1 MPFECRGARCQVPR
15 WITFTLVAAGVYHI
29 LFGVWVN
36 FWPFLCFDW
45 AGIERP
51 NHPALWR
58 GIGLLSAT
66 LGIGFLISAR
76 SPIRHWPIVL
86 AGFAKFNLVIITFV
100 SSYFEKGLPTAV
112 LLLGMVDDVI
122 WWFPFAAI
130 LWVAAQAHI
139 GRPPSNEPPLT
150 LTEAADAYHLSSGET
165 LAEAGKKQ
173 VLAMVFLRHFG
184 CTFTRQILRELQTL
198 KEEADRHGARL
209 VLVHMLEEGD
219 ESSYL
224 APRKGIARIADPM
237 CELYRAF
244 GLGKGGFIELFG
256 PHVIFRMSVA
266 LIRGC
271 GVGHLAGDGLQMPG
285 AFLFRDGEIIS
296 AQRAHDQS
304 ELPDLPRLF
313 EGLPLPAEHDGL
325 TKGASNPDQPH
336 PDPAPLS
343 S

>member
-15 WITFTLVAAGVYHI
+15 WITFTLFAAGIYHV

-36 FWPFLCFDW
+36 FWPHMCFDM
-45 AGIERP
+45 AGIDRP

-58 GIGLLSAT
+58 GVGLLSAA

-86 AGFAKFNLVIITFV
+86 AGFAKFNLVIITFC
-100 SSYFEKGLPTAV
+100 SSLWESPLPTH
-112 LLLGMVDDVI
+112 LLILATVDDLI

-130 LWVAAQAHI
+130 LWVATQAHM
-139 GRPPSNEPPLT
+139 GRPPSNEAPLT
-150 LTEAADAYHLSSGET
+150 LTKAAEGYHLSSGET
-165 LAEAGKKQ
+165 LAEASKNQ
-173 VLAMVFLRHFG
+173 ILAMVFLRHFG
-184 CTFTRQILRELQTL
+184 CTFTRQILRELQSL

-224 APRKGIARIADPM
+224 EPRKGIARIADPM

-256 PHVIFRMSVA
+256 PHVLFRMSVS

-285 AFLFRDGEIIS
+285 AFLFRDGEIIN

-313 EGLPLPAEHDGL
+313 EGLPE
-325 TKGASNPDQPH
+325 
-336 PDPAPLS
+336 PAPRETVTA
-343 S
+343 

>member
-1 MPFECRGARCQVPR
+1 M
-15 WITFTLVAAGVYHI
+15 
-29 LFGVWVN
+29 
-36 FWPFLCFDW
+36 CFDW
-45 AGIERP
+45 AGIDRP
-51 NHPALWR
+51 NHPAIWR
-58 GIGLLSAT
+58 GIGLFSAA

-86 AGFAKFNLVIITFV
+86 AGFAKFNLVIITFF
-100 SSYFEKGLPTAV
+100 SSLLESPLPIHV
-112 LLLGMVDDVI
+112 LVLAAVDDVI

-130 LWVAAQAHI
+130 LWVAAQAHM
-139 GRPPSNEPPLT
+139 GRPPSRAEPLT
-150 LTEAADAYHLSSGET
+150 LKQAASLYKLSSGES
-165 LAEAGKKQ
+165 LAEAGKDQ
-173 VLAMVFLRHFG
+173 TLAMVFLRHFG
-184 CTFTRQILRELQTL
+184 CTFTRQILRELQSL
-198 KEEADRHGARL
+198 KEEADRNNARL

-224 APRKGIARIADPM
+224 EPRKGIARIADPM

-244 GLGKGGFIELFG
+244 GLGKGGFLELFG

-271 GVGHLAGDGLQMPG
+271 GLGHLAGDGLQMPG

-313 EGLPLPAEHDGL
+313 EGLPEPE
-325 TKGASNPDQPH
+325 GASNGV
-336 PDPAPLS
+336 LS
-343 S
+343 SNRQRPTASQITP

>member
-15 WITFTLVAAGVYHI
+15 WITFTLIAAGIYHV
-29 LFGVWVN
+29 LFGTWVN
-36 FWPFLCFDW
+36 FWPHMCFDL
-45 AGIERP
+45 AAIDRP
-51 NHPALWR
+51 NHPFLWR
-58 GIGLLSAT
+58 GLGLLSII

-86 AGFAKFNLVIITFV
+86 AGFAKFNLVIFAFIT
-100 SSYFEKGLPTAV
+100 SLIDAPLPTSI
-112 LLLGMVDDVI
+112 LLLAMVDDVI

-139 GRPPSNEPPLT
+139 GRPPSNGPPLN
-150 LTEAADAYHLSSGET
+150 LTEAADAYRLSSGET
-165 LAEAGKKQ
+165 LAEAGKNQ
-173 VLAMVFLRHFG
+173 ILAMVFLRHFG
-184 CTFTRQILRELQTL
+184 CTFTRQILRELQSI
-198 KEEADRHGARL
+198 KDEADRHGARL
-209 VLVHMLEEGD
+209 VLVHMLEEGG
-219 ESSYL
+219 ESEYMKS
-224 APRKGIARIADPM
+224 KQGIARIADPM

-285 AFLFRDGEIIS
+285 AFLFRDGKIIS

-313 EGLPLPAEHDGL
+313 EGLPEPAKRE
-325 TKGASNPDQPH
+325 TV
-336 PDPAPLS
+336 PA
-343 S
+343 